1 MRLIRAH
8 RQAASGDIHTCP
20 AGPGTGSW
28 PSEAGDGFGTRRE
41 PEAFAARGI
50 AADPYA
56 LWLAQREAEKDAE
69 RPEIR
74 WVYRHERVTRP
85 ATTFEELGAS

>member
-1 MRLIRAH
+1 MRLIGTH
-8 RQAASGDIHTCP
+8 RQAR
-20 AGPGTGSW
+20 
-28 PSEAGDGFGTRRE
+28 SEHAFGDGARLRADELSAGAYEVFDTRRE
-41 PEAFAARGI
+41 PEAFAVPAA

-56 LWLAQREAEKDAE
+56 LWLAEREAEKDTE

-85 ATTFEELGAS
+85 AATFEELRS